1 MKTKN
6 SQEKRKIRLRF
17 LENLHGAMGCYLYFT
32 GLIIALVIA
41 VGLGLFVAERV
52 FPKYVHI
59 FNYSLSSR
67 TFVEL
72 KAAHRYK
79 AAADFYEQKKEV
91 FTLHGNKYINMI
103 EVFDCYKRIGEY
115 EKAEAILTDVLNLH
129 YLTEK
134 EKKDL
139 EKEPWMKDFFRFNIA
154 KEFFNLYEEIG
165 DVERQKQYYSIMK
178 ASLTD
183 DVRNNFSKLVTQPRW
198 RGALKRALTRG
209 KEKAEKNDKLIDE
222 LIRLYDLKM
231 LFLSSPGDAIHEM
244 TEYIN
249 QIINDPFYKPTY
261 IQKCLNY
268 LIEWYFAHGAD
279 YYAYTLITN
288 AVDYAWD
295 TDAENGDK
303 SEYGRLSDIC
313 YRIHDIRNS
322 KRFYRT
328 YSTYLAD
335 NSSNDD
341 PEFIKNQIRGFKF
354 LETDHKWSELENLVS
369 ECCTGLREL
378 FGKNLQTMSESQR
391 EHFVALLD
399 EPFDYAANLL
409 YNHPTESLAELC
421 LENDMFMKGLLL
433 RSSREVANSIK
444 ASGDEI
450 MLALYDTLLVRRK
463 ELSYREGL
471 GKVGNTIRMNN
482 LRKEIEELDK
492 QLAVSC
498 DAYRIDQ
505 ETGTANRKTIGKRI
519 KAGSAVVDFIQTDS
533 DNLFALVMTSDGKVR
548 SVNLGTKSKMMDLF
562 PSDIRMAYTNPELTD
577 MIWAPIESHLPGV
590 TDVFYASNGIFNS
603 VSFQALGQGHRK
615 HLIDRYRF
623 HLLSNVSNI
632 LSMHSGDSPAFN
644 HSYIAMWG
652 DVDYGGKQKSEDN
665 DESVY
670 HDIKRGETLR
680 HLTFSKDEVYAI
692 QSIVEGNNGTAIVF
706 TDTLATETSFRSRS
720 GKRDNIL
727 HISTHGFFSE
737 DDAHRKDYNPMYNSG
752 LFFAGADSTWNRVDT
767 VFVSSAML
775 DDGILRADEIQYLDF
790 SGCDLAVLSACK
802 TGLGQSKNTEGVYG
816 LQRAFKLAGVDK
828 ILMSLWSV
836 NDKCTS
842 ELMQEFYLNYYSGK
856 TDEEALRQAQS
867 AIRERYPSPED
878 WGAFVLLY

>member
-1 MKTKN
+1 MKAKS
-6 SQEKRKIRLRF
+6 SQERRKKRLRF

-32 GLIIALVIA
+32 LLVVSFVIT
-41 VGLGLFVAERV
+41 VGAGLFVAERI

-72 KAAHRYK
+72 KAAHKYK

-91 FTLHGNKYINMI
+91 FTSHGDKYVNMI

-115 EKAEAILTDVLNLH
+115 EKAEAILTDVLNLK

-134 EKKDL
+134 EEKDI

-154 KEFFNLYEEIG
+154 KEFVNLYEEIG

-183 DVRNNFSKLVTQPRW
+183 DVRNNFSKLKAKR
-198 RGALKRALTRG
+198 RIKGALKRALTRG
-209 KEKAEKNDKLIDE
+209 KEKAEKDDKLIDE

-231 LFLSSPGDAIHEM
+231 LFLSSPGEAIDEM
-244 TEYIN
+244 TGYVN

-268 LIEWYFAHGAD
+268 LIEWYFALGAD
-279 YYAYTLITN
+279 YYAYTIITN
-288 AVDYAWD
+288 TVDYALD
-295 TDAENGDK
+295 TDPGNGDK

-313 YRIHDIRNS
+313 YRIHDIKNS
-322 KRFYRT
+322 KRFYRIYT
-328 YSTYLAD
+328 TFLAD
-335 NSSNDD
+335 NSSKDD

-354 LETDHKWSELENLVS
+354 LEEECKWPDLENQVS
-369 ECCTGLREL
+369 ECCTGLRDL

-391 EHFVALLD
+391 EHFVSLLE

-409 YNHPTESLAELC
+409 FNHPTESLAELC

-444 ASGDEI
+444 ASGDEE

-482 LRKEIEELDK
+482 LRKEIEDLDK

-505 ETGTANRKTIGKRI
+505 ESGAANIKTIGKRI
-519 KAGSAVVDFIQTDS
+519 KAGSVVIDFIQTDS
-533 DNLFALVMTSDGKVR
+533 ENLFALVMTYDGKVQ
-548 SVNLGTKSKMMDLF
+548 SVNLGTKSKMKDVF
-562 PSDIRMAYTNPELTD
+562 PTDIRRAYSNPELTN
-577 MIWAPIESHLPGV
+577 MIWSPIEPYLSGV
-590 TDVFYASNGIFNS
+590 TDVFYTSNGIFNS
-603 VSFQALGQGHRK
+603 VSFQALGLGHEK
-615 HLIDRYRF
+615 HLIDKYRF
-623 HLLSNVSNI
+623 HLLSNVSSI
-632 LSMHSGDSPAFN
+632 LSVNSAYSSVSD

-652 DVDYGGKQKSEDN
+652 DVDYGGQSNVPGEVG
-665 DESVY
+665 DESR
-670 HDIKRGETLR
+670 DIKRGDKLNR
-680 HLTFSKDEVYAI
+680 LVFSKEEIDAI
-692 QSIVEGNNGTAIVF
+692 EEIVVQHQDTAIVY
-706 TDTLATETSFRSRS
+706 TGAAATESSFCSRA
-720 GKRDNIL
+720 GKHDRIL
-727 HISTHGFFSE
+727 HISTHGFFTE
-737 DDAHRKDYNPMYNSG
+737 DDKHRKDYNPMFNSG
-752 LFFAGADSTWNRVDT
+752 LFFAGADSTWNKADT
-767 VFVSSAML
+767 TFVTSSMI

-790 SGCDLAVLSACK
+790 SGCQIAVLSACK
-802 TGLGQSKNTEGVYG
+802 TGHGQPKNREGVYG
-816 LQRAFKLAGVDK
+816 LQRAFKLAGVEK
-828 ILMSLWSV
+828 VLMSLWSV
-836 NDKCTS
+836 NDKSTY
-842 ELMQEFYLNYYSGK
+842 ELMEEFYRNIYSGQSY
-856 TDEEALRQAQS
+856 EEALRNAQS